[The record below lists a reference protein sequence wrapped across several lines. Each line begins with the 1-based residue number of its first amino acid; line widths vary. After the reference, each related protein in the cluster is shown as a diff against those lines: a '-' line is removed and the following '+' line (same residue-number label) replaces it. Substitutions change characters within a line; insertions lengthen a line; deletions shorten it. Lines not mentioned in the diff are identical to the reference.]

1 MTRLAPSGWLLAVA
15 LGTAVAVAA
24 CIPADPAP
32 PPTEVPMEVIAL
44 PSPRTEGPFSV
55 EETLQARRSVREF
68 APDPLREV
76 EIGQLLWAA
85 QGITDPRGFRTA
97 PSAGALF
104 PLEVY
109 AVTRDGVFHY
119 LPAEHAL
126 RQILAGDV
134 RPQLQAAA
142 LGQESVGEAPLVLI
156 IAAVPARTEARYG
169 AERAPR
175 YVDMEVGHAA
185 QNVLLQAV
193 ALGLGSVPIGAFSD
207 GGAATI
213 LELAEGEIVRYM
225 LPVGRPR

>member
-1 MTRLAPSGWLLAVA
+1 
-15 LGTAVAVAA
+15 
-24 CIPADPAP
+24 
-32 PPTEVPMEVIAL
+32 MEIIAL
-44 PSPRTEGPFSV
+44 PSPRTEGPLTL
-55 EETLQARRSVREF
+55 EETLRARRSVREF
-68 APDPLREV
+68 APDPLTQD

-109 AVTRDGVFHY
+109 AVTGDGVFHY

-126 RQILAGDV
+126 RQVLAGDV

-142 LGQESVGEAPLVLI
+142 LGQESVGEAPLVLV
-156 IAAVPARTEARYG
+156 IAAVPTRTQARYG
-169 AERAPR
+169 EERGLR

-207 GGAATI
+207 ARAAAV
-213 LELAEGEIVRYM
+213 LGLAEGEIVRYM